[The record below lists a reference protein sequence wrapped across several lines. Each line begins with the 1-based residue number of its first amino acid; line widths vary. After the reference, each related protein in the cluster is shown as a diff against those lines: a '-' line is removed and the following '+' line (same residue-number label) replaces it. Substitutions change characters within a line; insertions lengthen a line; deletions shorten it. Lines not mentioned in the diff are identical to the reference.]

1 MANFTCA
8 ASWGVA
14 RSYRS
19 PFDLRQ
25 TRVDFDLLQAIPTA
39 MSLAELKEELDR
51 LPLAEKS
58 FLAAY
63 LKHSARRQEPG
74 YVQSLEDVWQRM
86 EAGEKVPM
94 ARALELS
101 QDLRKTGA

>member
-1 MANFTCA
+1 MPLPGWPDRT
-8 ASWGVA
+8 G
-14 RSYRS
+14 

-25 TRVDFDLLQAIPTA
+25 TRVDFDLLQAILTG
-39 MSLAELKEELDR
+39 MSLTELKEELDR

-58 FLAAY
+58 YLAAY
-63 LKHSARRQEPG
+63 LKHSARQQDPG
-74 YVQSLEDVWQRM
+74 YVQSLEAVWQKM